1 MSRST
6 TPHTSSFIS
15 HPSSLKRKTQWRF
28 TLIELLVVIAIIA
41 ILAGMLL
48 PALNAARE
56 RARAATCSGNLKTMS
71 QMFLLYADEN
81 KEYLIPA
88 SYSFMFNGGTRKWVQ
103 TFESYFNLKDYQKTK
118 YMFCP
123 KRKTINEMTNAPSN
137 KNYPGYAVLQYGPT
151 RVAVGGYGISGHPF
165 KMSKIQAPAQ
175 TILLSDVT
183 FIGGYKNEVGYYVID
198 NSSKG
203 KGKGATTSTGNL
215 IGIHNKSDNMAF
227 CDGHVEPVPT
237 RVSHWWLDDGIGT
250 TTSRNLGKLE
260 RP

>member
-1 MSRST
+1 MKNSE
-6 TPHTSSFIS
+6 
-15 HPSSLKRKTQWRF
+15 RKTSTKPTLMNCLKF

-41 ILAGMLL
+41 ILAGLLL

-56 RARAATCSGNLKTMS
+56 RARVAVCAGNLKNLS

-88 SYSFMFNGGTRKWVQ
+88 NYSFFINGVTRHWVT
-103 TFESYFNLKDYQKTK
+103 TFESYFNVKDYEKAK

-123 KRKTINEMTNAPSN
+123 KRKTINQVTTASSN
-137 KNYPGYAVLQYGPT
+137 KNYPGYAVLEYGPT
-151 RVAVGGYGISGHPF
+151 RNVSGGGPSNRPRKI
-165 KMSKIQAPAQ
+165 SKIQFPAK

-183 FIGGYKNEVGYYVID
+183 FIGGWKEVGYYVIR
-198 NSSKG
+198 NTSAGAG
-203 KGKGATTSTGNL
+203 KGFTSSVGN
-215 IGIHNKSDNMAF
+215 ITGIHNKSDNMAF

-237 RVSHWWLDDGIGT
+237 RVSHWWLDNASTANRNQGI
-250 TTSRNLGKLE
+250 LE

>member
-1 MSRST
+1 MKNSE
-6 TPHTSSFIS
+6 
-15 HPSSLKRKTQWRF
+15 RKTSTKSTLMNCLKF

-56 RARAATCSGNLKTMS
+56 RARVAACAGNLKNLS
-71 QMFLLYADEN
+71 QMFLLYADVN

-88 SYSFMFNGGTRKWVQ
+88 SYSFMFNGGKLKWVEIV
-103 TFESYFNLKDYQKTK
+103 ESYFKLKNYQTK
-118 YMFCP
+118 KFMFCP
-123 KRKTINEMTNAPSN
+123 KRKTINEVTNAPSN
-137 KNYPGYAVLQYGPT
+137 KNYPGYAVLLYGPT
-151 RVAVGGYGISGHPF
+151 RVAVGGFGISGHPF

-183 FIGGYKNEVGYYVID
+183 FIGSYKEVGYYVID

-203 KGKGATTSTGNL
+203 KGKGATSGTGNL

-227 CDGHVEPVPT
+227 CDGHVEPVPI
-237 RVSHWWLDDGIGT
+237 RVSHWWLDDGIGS